1 MKNSLF
7 FKLFIPASL
16 VFVVAVFFLS
26 FWLPSLIESN
36 ATNAAIQDAERS
48 AKQFKI
54 LRSYY
59 TNNIVKKVLANGNMK
74 ASFNHKSEKDAIPL
88 PASMIH
94 DLSTE
99 LEKEGT
105 LMKLYSGFPFP
116 NRANRSLDTFQQ
128 QAWEKI
134 SANPETSF
142 SMTQAYKGEPTV
154 RVAIADKM
162 VSDACVNCHNTR
174 ADSPKTDWKLGDVR
188 GILEIN
194 VPIGSVIASGQTLST
209 AIRLGLVALF
219 SVILALVA
227 LIFKQTITQPLSKL
241 SSAFQDIAEG
251 EGDLT
256 MRLDCKSEDEIG
268 RVAASFNTFI
278 GKLQETIMQLAQV
291 SGSLDNSVDKLGHV
305 SSDAHQGIDEQ
316 KIQLEQ
322 LSSAIT
328 QMSASFHEVS
338 SGAATAAS
346 LAGDA
351 RESSSAGTSIVNQ
364 SIQAIGSLN
373 QDVGRSVTVLQKL
386 QKDSD
391 EISNVIDV
399 IRGIAE
405 QTNLLALNAAIEAA
419 RAGEQGR
426 GFAVVADE
434 VRNLASKTQQSTEE
448 IDRMIE
454 QLHEGVDSAVDVANI
469 SQESTNECVSLIS
482 EAGEAL
488 GKIDGAMLEIDDMNH
503 QIASAVEEQSSVS
516 NVLAQNVV
524 EIDQR
529 TNGLVIS
536 TEDTKQS
543 SKEVSQSVKQL
554 NSLISQFKF

>member
-1 MKNSLF
+1 MRSSLF

-16 VFVVAVFFLS
+16 VFIAAILFLS

-59 TNNIVKKVLANGNMK
+59 TNNIVKKVLANGAMK
-74 ASFNHKSEKDAIPL
+74 PSINHKSEKDSIPL

-116 NRANRSLDTFQQ
+116 NRANRSLDSFGQ
-128 QAWEKI
+128 QAWETI

-142 SMTQAYKGEPTV
+142 SVTQEYKGEPTV

-162 VSDACVNCHNTR
+162 VSDACVNCHNAR

-194 VPIGSVIASGQTLST
+194 VPIGSVIESGQALSKV
-209 AIRLGLVALF
+209 ISLGLVVLF
-219 SVILALVA
+219 TVILALVA
-227 LIFKQTITQPLSKL
+227 LIFKQTISKPLSQL
-241 SSAFQDIAEG
+241 SSAFQDVAEG

-256 MRLDCKSEDEIG
+256 MRLEFKSEDEIG
-268 RVAASFNTFI
+268 RVAAWFNIFI
-278 GKLQETIMQLAQV
+278 GKLQETIMELAQV
-291 SGSLDNSVDKLGHV
+291 SGSLDNSVDKLAHV

-316 KIQLEQ
+316 KMQIEQ

-328 QMSASFHEVS
+328 EMSASFHEVS

-351 RESSSAGTSIVNQ
+351 RESSSAGTNIVNQ

-373 QDVGRSVTVLQKL
+373 EDVGRSVTVLQKL

-399 IRGIAE
+399 IRSIAE

-469 SQESTNECVSLIS
+469 SQQSTTECVSLIS

-488 GKIDGAMLEIDDMNH
+488 NKIDGAMLEIDDMNH

-536 TEDTKQS
+536 TEETKQS